1 MKLIYLNFFF
11 LALIIYQIFF
21 RKIIENYQCDINN
34 PTNSDCQNLTMEKN
48 ETKIPDLQQK
58 INKLEQRKHY
68 ITKLNDRNNYL
79 IKKNIK
85 SIQNLKNTL

>member
-34 PTNSDCQNLTMEKN
+34 PTNSDCQNLTIEKN
-48 ETKIPDLQQK
+48 ETKISDLQQK
-58 INKLEQRKHY
+58 INKLQQNKHY
-68 ITKLNDRNNYL
+68 ITKLNNRNNNS
-79 IKKNIK
+79 IQKNIK
-85 SIQNLKNTL
+85 TIKNLKDAL